1 MNVENEQELHVV
13 PLGSLV
19 WMEKSKLQ
27 SDVLEKAEALSN
39 VRHC

>member
-1 MNVENEQELHVV
+1 MNVENEQELHAV
-13 PLGSLV
+13 PLGSV

-27 SDVLEKAEALSN
+27 SDVLEKAEALST